1 MSEFDAID
9 ILAAARRVLLSLTTD
24 QLIRIYRR
32 ASELLNHPTEEQ
44 RRHAHTVRGWIH
56 AEIAERGHLTR
67 LAAAENVCADHWL
80 PVQVCADC

>member
-1 MSEFDAID
+1 MGFDALD

-24 QLIRIYRR
+24 QLIGIYRR

-67 LAAAENVCADHWL
+67 LATAENVCATCWL
-80 PVQVCADC
+80 PVQICADC